1 LPITRL
7 FGLALRP
14 SLRLTTMIRNIL
26 RVLALGLPLAAAGP
40 VLAGIVNE
48 LEPNNTLATAQNV
61 DAFFTLDFSEDIGDK
76 VANTST
82 TIPHVTVLGK
92 GDATGDGSF
101 DYYSFTTHLANSTV
115 IFDIDHTKAT
125 NPVALNT
132 EILAFSPDGTFYGSN
147 DDSPI
152 TYGALGSTTDLDSY
166 LEVTFANPGLYVI
179 GVARYHSIPLGPPN
193 PGIGGTFLKAGDEYT
208 LQISVPQVP
217 EPSTL
222 VLATLGVLGV
232 FGMGRRCRRRR

>member
-1 LPITRL
+1 
-7 FGLALRP
+7 
-14 SLRLTTMIRNIL
+14 MMRNIF
-26 RVLALGLPLAAAGP
+26 RVLVLGLLLAAAGP
-40 VLAGIVNE
+40 VVAGIVNE

-61 DAFFTLDFSEDIGDK
+61 DAYFTLDYSDDIGNQTK
-76 VANTST
+76 NTSLE
-82 TIPHVTVLGK
+82 IPHVTILGK

-101 DYYSFTTHLANSTV
+101 DYYSFTTHFPNSLV

-125 NPVALNT
+125 NNVALNT
-132 EILAFSPDGTFYGSN
+132 EILAFSPSGTFYGSN

-152 TYGALGSTTDLDSY
+152 TYGALGSTTTMDSY

-179 GVARYHSIPLGPPN
+179 GVARYHSIPLGGGA
-193 PGIGGTFLKAGDEYT
+193 GIGGTYLKAGDEYT

-222 VLATLGVLGV
+222 VLAGLGVIGV
-232 FGMGRRCRRRR
+232 FGMGRRFRRKK